1 VTRVV
6 SASISFAG
14 GRAENQDRAGDLEA
28 DGARVFAVADGLGG
42 HAGGARA
49 STSAVRAILE
59 RFRQEPGA
67 DAKRLESIFFAAQ
80 EAIRRTQHE
89 DPSIAGCRTTAVVLL
104 EERGSALWGHVGDTR
119 LYLLRDGRVAHQ
131 TLDHSV
137 PQALASAGEIEPEDI
152 RRHPDRNRLLRAL
165 GGDEDPT
172 PTLPEGG
179 HVQLRERD
187 VFLMCTD
194 GFWEYVTEADMEETL
209 ARASSPDAWLAVLEE
224 RLLARATGAF
234 DNYTAT
240 AVFFDRDRIPPSGA
254 AAPER
259 AIAERA
265 REDDEEGDEDE
276 DEDEEGAPTALLVA
290 VALVTA
296 VLGSVLWWVVLG

>member
-1 VTRVV
+1 VTRAVW
-6 SASISFAG
+6 ASISSPG
-14 GRAENQDRAGDLEA
+14 GRAENQDQAGDLEA
-28 DGARVFAVADGLGG
+28 DGAHVWVVADGLGG

-59 RFRQEPGA
+59 QFRQGPGS
-67 DAKRLESIFFAAQ
+67 DAKQLESAFLAAQ
-80 EAIRRTQHE
+80 EAIRRAQYE

-104 EERGSALWGHVGDTR
+104 EQRGQALWGHVGDTR
-119 LYLLRDGRVAHQ
+119 LYQLRGGRVEHQ

-179 HVQLRERD
+179 HAQLGDRD
-187 VFLMCTD
+187 AFLLCTD

-209 ARASSPDAWLAVLEE
+209 SGAADPEAWLVEMEKRLLERAS
-224 RLLARATGAF
+224 GAY

-240 AVFFDRDRIPPSGA
+240 AVFFAGDPTRPPPARVARSGSSSSSGA
-254 AAPER
+254 AVES
-259 AIAERA
+259 
-265 REDDEEGDEDE
+265 EEEE
-276 DEDEEGAPTALLVA
+276 EEGASTALLVA

-296 VLGSVLWWVVLG
+296 VLGSLLWWVVLG